1 MTQIELKAEKKQFN
15 RYYIILGDKLYNI
28 FTGETLDV
36 DRNILCVIKYD
47 YPYMDEEHIKQY
59 EEKNGK
65 VKEFI
70 DFCSCNKDIIRTQLF
85 E

>member
-1 MTQIELKAEKKQFN
+1 
-15 RYYIILGDKLYNI
+15 
-28 FTGETLDV
+28 
-36 DRNILCVIKYD
+36 
-47 YPYMDEEHIKQY
+47 MDEEHIKQY

-85 E
+85 EMIGCALVPNVLFQKHLYYLDLEEMENQFYFL